1 MFLYINDISTN
12 EVNNVRLFADDTSL
26 YVIVDKDRIGAANS
40 LTSDLDQLDQWS
52 KQWVVDFNPKKTIN
66 VNFSRKNI
74 CHPNVKFGNSGPTI
88 ELSNNHTHL
97 GLNFQ
102 SDTGWKVHIQ
112 TAYEKACNRLNI
124 LRMLK
129 HSLCREA
136 LIKIYMSFIRPILEY
151 GDIIWDNCSERDA
164 ALLEDVQVTAAR
176 IITGIRINSS
186 RTILYNE
193 LGWDALS
200 VRRKV
205 HKLILFYK
213 IVYGLAPPYLL
224 DLLKPC
230 FPPQTS
236 YPLRNQ
242 DGLTFF
248 IPQGR
253 TSS

>member
-1 MFLYINDISTN
+1 M
-12 EVNNVRLFADDTSL
+12 
-26 YVIVDKDRIGAANS
+26 
-40 LTSDLDQLDQWS
+40 DQWS

-151 GDIIWDNCSERDA
+151 GDI
-164 ALLEDVQVTAAR
+164 VGTTAVKGMP
-176 IITGIRINSS
+176 T
-186 RTILYNE
+186 
-193 LGWDALS
+193 
-200 VRRKV
+200 RRPNF
-205 HKLILFYK
+205 LISIHHL
-213 IVYGLAPPYLL
+213 
-224 DLLKPC
+224 C
-230 FPPQTS
+230 
-236 YPLRNQ
+236 
-242 DGLTFF
+242 
-248 IPQGR
+248 
-253 TSS
+253 

>member
-1 MFLYINDISTN
+1 M
-12 EVNNVRLFADDTSL
+12 
-26 YVIVDKDRIGAANS
+26 
-40 LTSDLDQLDQWS
+40 DQWS

-74 CHPNVKFGNSGPTI
+74 SHPNVKFGNSGPTI

-129 HSLCREA
+129 HSLCREG

-176 IITGIRINSS
+176 IITGIRINS
-186 RTILYNE
+186 L
-193 LGWDALS
+193 
-200 VRRKV
+200 
-205 HKLILFYK
+205 
-213 IVYGLAPPYLL
+213 
-224 DLLKPC
+224 
-230 FPPQTS
+230 
-236 YPLRNQ
+236 
-242 DGLTFF
+242 
-248 IPQGR
+248 
-253 TSS
+253 